1 MPQFQY
7 SMFKLHCLV
16 RFNHRCWSL

>member
-1 MPQFQY
+1 
-7 SMFKLHCLV
+7 MFKLHCLV

>member
-16 RFNHRCWSL
+16 RFNHWCWSL